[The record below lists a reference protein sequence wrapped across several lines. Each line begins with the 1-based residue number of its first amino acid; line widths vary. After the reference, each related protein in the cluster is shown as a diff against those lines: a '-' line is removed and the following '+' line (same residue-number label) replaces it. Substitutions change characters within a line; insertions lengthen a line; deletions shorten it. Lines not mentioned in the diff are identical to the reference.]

1 MDYCNLGGTDI
12 KVSKICLGSMTWGE
26 QNSEDEG
33 RKQLDMASAQGV
45 NFVDTAEM
53 YSVPSSEQTYGITET
68 IIGNWLSRRKRRDDI
83 VIATKV
89 VGPAGGWMPYIRH
102 GQTRLNKANI
112 SQAVDNSLER
122 LRTDYIDLYQ
132 VHWPERK
139 TNYFGKLGYEY
150 SDEDDGIAVEET
162 LSALSECVRAGKV
175 RAIGVSNETPWGVMR
190 YLHFAD
196 TLKMPRIVTVQNP
209 YSLLNRTY
217 EIGLAEVTRR
227 EGVGL
232 LAYSPL
238 GFGVLTG
245 KYVHGERPQ
254 RARLTLF
261 KQFVRYLG
269 TRAQAATQQYL
280 KIAERHELSPA
291 KMALAYVN
299 SRPFVTSSII
309 GATSLEQLKENLDSA
324 HLQLNEEVLRDI
336 ELVHKDN
343 PNPAP

>member
-1 MDYCNLGGTDI
+1 MEYSGLGDTGI
-12 KVSKICLGSMTWGE
+12 RVSKFCLGSMTWGE
-26 QNSEDEG
+26 QNSETEG
-33 RKQLDMASAQGV
+33 HGQLDMAFDRGV

-53 YSVPSSEQTYGITET
+53 YSVPSCEQTYGVTET
-68 IIGNWLSRRKRRDDI
+68 IIGNWLSKRKHRDKI

-89 VGPAGGWMPYIRH
+89 VGPASEWMPYIRH

-112 SQAVDNSLER
+112 VQAVEGSLTR
-122 LRTDYIDLYQ
+122 LQTDYIDLYQ

-139 TNYFGKLGYEY
+139 TNYFGRLGYEY
-150 SDEDDGIAVEET
+150 SDDDAGIAVEET

-175 RAIGVSNETPWGVMR
+175 RAVGVSNETPWGVMH
-190 YLHFAD
+190 YLHLAD
-196 TLKMPRIVTVQNP
+196 TLGMPRIVTVQNP

-217 EIGLAEVTRR
+217 EIGLAEVTRH

-245 KYVHGERPQ
+245 KYLQGMRPQ

-261 KQFVRYLG
+261 KQFKRYLG
-269 TRAQAATQQYL
+269 TRSQTATEQYL
-280 KIAERHELSPA
+280 KIAERHELSLA
-291 KMALAYVN
+291 QMALAYVN
-299 SRPFVTSSII
+299 SRPFLTSSII
-309 GATSLEQLKENLDSA
+309 GATSPEQLKENLDSS
-324 HLQLNEEVLRDI
+324 HIQLSDEVLRDI

>member
-1 MDYCNLGGTDI
+1 MEYSALGNTDI
-12 KVSKICLGSMTWGE
+12 RVSKICLGSMTWGE
-26 QNSEDEG
+26 QNSEAEG
-33 RKQLDMASAQGV
+33 HRQLDMALDRGV

-53 YSVPSSEQTYGITET
+53 YPVPSREQTYGVTES
-68 IIGNWLSRRKRRDDI
+68 IIGEWLAKRKQRDKI
-83 VIATKV
+83 VIATKI
-89 VGPAGGWMPYIRH
+89 VGPASTWMPYIRH
-102 GQTRLNKANI
+102 GQASLNKANI
-112 SQAVDNSLER
+112 LQAVDSSIRR
-122 LRTDYIDLYQ
+122 LQTDYIDLYQ

-150 SDEDDGIAVEET
+150 SADDDGVAVEET

-190 YLHFAD
+190 YLHIAD
-196 TLKMPRIVTVQNP
+196 TLEMPRIVTLQNP

-217 EIGLAEVTRR
+217 EIGLAEITRN

-238 GFGVLTG
+238 AFGVLAG
-245 KYVHGERPQ
+245 KYLHGKRPQ

-261 KQFVRYLG
+261 KQFTRYLG
-269 TRAQAATQQYL
+269 DRAQTATQQYL
-280 KIAERHELSPA
+280 EIAERHDLSLA
-291 KMALAYVN
+291 QMALAYVN
-299 SRPFVTSSII
+299 SRPFLTSSIV
-309 GATSLEQLKENLDSA
+309 GATSLEQLEENLDSSRA
-324 HLQLNEEVLRDI
+324 QLKDEVLRDI

>member
-1 MDYCNLGGTDI
+1 MEYSDLGSTGI
-12 KVSKICLGSMTWGE
+12 RVSKICLGSMTWGE
-26 QNSEDEG
+26 QNSEAEG
-33 RKQLDMASAQGV
+33 HRQLDMALDGGV

-53 YSVPSSEQTYGITET
+53 YPTPSREQTYGVTET
-68 IIGNWLSRRKRRDDI
+68 IIGNWLSKRKHRDKI

-89 VGPAGGWMPYIRH
+89 VGPASDWMPYIRH

-112 SQAVDNSLER
+112 WQALESSLRR
-122 LRTDYIDLYQ
+122 LQTDYIDLYQ

-139 TNYFGKLGYEY
+139 TNYFGRLGYDY
-150 SDEDDGIAVEET
+150 SEDDDGVAVEET
-162 LSALSECVRAGKV
+162 LSALSECVRSGKV

-190 YLHFAD
+190 YLHLAD
-196 TLKMPRIVTVQNP
+196 TLSMPRIVTVQNP

-217 EIGLAEVTRR
+217 EIGLAEITRH

-245 KYVHGERPQ
+245 KYLQGMRPQ
-254 RARLTLF
+254 QARLTLF
-261 KQFVRYLG
+261 KQFKRYLG
-269 TRAQAATQQYL
+269 TRSQAATEQYL
-280 KIAERHELSPA
+280 KIAEHHELSLA
-291 KMALAYVN
+291 QMALTYVN
-299 SRPFVTSSII
+299 SRPFLTSNII
-309 GATSLEQLKENLDSA
+309 GATSPEQLKENLDST
-324 HLQLNEEVLRDI
+324 HLLLNDEVLRDI

>member
-1 MDYCNLGGTDI
+1 MEYNELGDTGI
-12 KVSKICLGSMTWGE
+12 RVSSICLGSMTWGE
-26 QNSEDEG
+26 QNSEAEG
-33 RKQLDMASAQGV
+33 HGQLDMALDRGV

-53 YSVPSSEQTYGITET
+53 YPIPSREQTYGVTET
-68 IIGNWLSRRKRRDDI
+68 IIGNWLSRRKQRDKI

-89 VGPAGGWMPYIRH
+89 VGPASEWMPHIRN

-112 SQAVDNSLER
+112 LQAVESSLSR
-122 LRTDYIDLYQ
+122 LQTDYVDLYQ
-132 VHWPERK
+132 VHWPERG

-150 SDEDDGIAVEET
+150 SDDDDGVDIEET
-162 LSALSECVRAGKV
+162 LNALSECVGAGKV

-190 YLHFAD
+190 YLYLAD
-196 TLKMPRIVTVQNP
+196 KLGMPRIVTVQNP

-217 EIGLAEVTRR
+217 EIGLAEISRH

-245 KYVHGERPQ
+245 KYLRGMRPQ

-261 KQFVRYLG
+261 KQFKRYLG
-269 TRAQAATQQYL
+269 TRSKAATEQYL
-280 KIAERHELSPA
+280 DIAERHGLNPA
-291 KMALAYVN
+291 QMALAYVN
-299 SRPFVTSSII
+299 SRPFLASSII
-309 GATSLEQLKENLDSA
+309 GATEPEQLNENLDSG
-324 HLQLNEEVLRDI
+324 HIQLNDEVLRDI